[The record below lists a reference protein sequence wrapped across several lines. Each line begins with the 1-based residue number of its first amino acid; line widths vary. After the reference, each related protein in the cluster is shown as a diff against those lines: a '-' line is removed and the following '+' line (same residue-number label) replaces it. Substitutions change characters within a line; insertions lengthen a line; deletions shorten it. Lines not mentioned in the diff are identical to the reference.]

1 MNWNFLS
8 WDESDLC
15 CFKKAVPHPG
25 GPAPEAEPSRTRS
38 VCVCVNACGQFSAT
52 FCSSSRHLPQKK
64 SVWAR
69 EWTLKTAVYSPS
81 FSHEQLG
88 RVQVLKLGP
97 PSGPK
102 PGFCLTNTH
111 NKSLLERHFYCSFPL
126 VPFLEFEFL
135 LQQERGNRP
144 DTLKTDTA
152 GLDISGYTPETLVLV
167 CVSST
172 AASRLSCSL
181 ASRIM
186 NRRARWKR
194 LKCHKVTLILKK
206 TNKNKPEVLM
216 ATCAGITGVGKT
228 HTWRCRQT
236 HKRARILLCDLIAI
250 RQGSGGSLLPASV
263 TSNRSQR
270 LYSRAQRPVTQR
282 HLRSTLHGYL
292 KEISSLPSLSTNT
305 TTWSLSGRVRV
316 TGSKARARIFTQIAW
331 LINEKKNITISI
343 DTLENRGACE
353 GSSACSLTFS

>member
-1 MNWNFLS
+1 MHVANFLQP
-8 WDESDLC
+8 
-15 CFKKAVPHPG
+15 FAVPAAICPRRNLFE
-25 GPAPEAEPSRTRS
+25 PESE
-38 VCVCVNACGQFSAT
+38 
-52 FCSSSRHLPQKK
+52 H
-64 SVWAR
+64 
-69 EWTLKTAVYSPS
+69 WTLKTAVYSPS

-135 LQQERGNRP
+135 PQQERGNRP

-186 NRRARWKR
+186 NRRAR
-194 LKCHKVTLILKK
+194 
-206 TNKNKPEVLM
+206 
-216 ATCAGITGVGKT
+216 
-228 HTWRCRQT
+228 
-236 HKRARILLCDLIAI
+236 
-250 RQGSGGSLLPASV
+250 
-263 TSNRSQR
+263 
-270 LYSRAQRPVTQR
+270 
-282 HLRSTLHGYL
+282 
-292 KEISSLPSLSTNT
+292 
-305 TTWSLSGRVRV
+305 
-316 TGSKARARIFTQIAW
+316 
-331 LINEKKNITISI
+331 
-343 DTLENRGACE
+343 
-353 GSSACSLTFS
+353 